1 MADFYGAV
9 VVAIKA
15 KESPVREAID
25 NAGAHNSVP
34 EFAGC
39 NRAGMP
45 VRPGFSGI
53 NLGHFLMATA
63 QKNAPQLG

>member
-1 MADFYGAV
+1 MANFYGAV

-25 NAGAHNSVP
+25 NAAAHNSVP

-39 NRAGMP
+39 NRLECP
-45 VRPGFSGI
+45 VCLGFLVLTWGI
-53 NLGHFLMATA
+53 S
-63 QKNAPQLG
+63 